1 MGSGS
6 KMGNVF
12 DSLEQVGGG
21 ASFSDEICRMM
32 ERSEMFRDIEH
43 QEVVQ
48 IAPYISAYK
57 ACKGTKVMVEDD
69 RESYMF
75 ILVSGR
81 LQINKRDE
89 GDADKKL
96 AIVREGKS
104 IGEMSVVD
112 GMHHS
117 ATAVALQDSELLL
130 LTKHNFDMLLDRNP
144 TVGLLMM
151 RKIANLMSLRLR
163 QTSGV
168 LVDYL
173 DE

>member
-1 MGSGS
+1 MSGDSKIGS
-6 KMGNVF
+6 VF
-12 DSLEQVGGG
+12 DGLEQVGSG
-21 ASFSDEICRMM
+21 ASFTDEICQMM
-32 ERSEMFRDIEH
+32 EHAEIFRDLEH
-43 QEVVQ
+43 QEVLQ

-57 ACKGTKVMVEDD
+57 ASKGAKVMVEGD

-81 LQINKRDE
+81 LQIIKRDE
-89 GDADKKL
+89 GEAEKKL
-96 AIVREGKS
+96 ATVREGKS

-117 ATAVALQDSELLL
+117 ATVVALEDSELLL
-130 LTKHNFDMLLDRNP
+130 LTKHNFDMLLSKNP
-144 TVGLLMM
+144 AVGLVMM
-151 RKIANLMSLRLR
+151 HKIANLMSLRLR